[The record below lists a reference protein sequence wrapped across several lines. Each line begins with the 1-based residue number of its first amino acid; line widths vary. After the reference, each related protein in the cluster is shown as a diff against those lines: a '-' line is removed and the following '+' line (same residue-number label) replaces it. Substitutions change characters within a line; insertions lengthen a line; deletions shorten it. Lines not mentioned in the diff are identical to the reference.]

1 MALHLKDQTHLF
13 FIVAEVEE
21 NHYILEPL
29 PLNYFFQLSIITLR
43 GVLIL
48 VLIVIILLAAHLD
61 ALGTCHEEKEP
72 LGKQTW
78 KSAILKKS

>member
-1 MALHLKDQTHLF
+1 MALHLKDHTHLF

-21 NHYILEPL
+21 DHYILEAL

-43 GVLIL
+43 GVWIL

-61 ALGTCHEEKEP
+61 ALGTCH
-72 LGKQTW
+72 
-78 KSAILKKS
+78 